1 MSLVARARSVP
12 GTLRQDVTIAGVHH
26 LTTDEPE
33 DVGGDGSAPSPHE
46 LLPAAVA
53 ACISTTLVMFARRK
67 GWALEDV
74 EVEVAYDNRSTPRR
88 FDVAVCVSGD
98 LDASQVELLEK
109 VAASCPVRRALEAEV
124 VFEERLGVAATG

>member
-12 GTLRQDVTIAGVHH
+12 GTLRQDVTVAGVHH

>member
-1 MSLVARARSVP
+1 VSLVASARSVP
-12 GTLRQDVTIAGVHH
+12 GTLRQDVTIAGVHR

-33 DVGGDGSAPSPHE
+33 EVGGDGSAPSPHE

-74 EVEVAYDNRSTPRR
+74 EVEVEYDHKSTPRR
-88 FDVAVCVSGD
+88 FDVAICVSGD
-98 LDASQVELLEK
+98 LDPQQLELLEK
-109 VAASCPVRRALEAEV
+109 VAASCPVRRALESEV

>member
-12 GTLRQDVTIAGVHH
+12 GTLRQDVTVAGVHH

-88 FDVAVCVSGD
+88 FGVAVCVSGD